1 MRRSILILS
10 SILLASLTVVSA
22 LSAPTTPPSGTLST
36 SSPTVTFTG
45 GPDIISNPT
54 PDPAGAT
61 GGPVCNTAAG
71 EPPCDNY
78 TLNVNL
84 PVDYQ
89 QTNPHAL
96 ITISLGW
103 NGGDDYD
110 LYAYNSTG
118 SLVASSA
125 TSNDPE
131 VIRLPACQGSYA
143 LNLSI
148 VPYTAEGDAYTG
160 TITLNPDAG
169 NSVTCGGNPPAPG
182 ASGPGVPRFQN
193 YPAPSQFDGFENEP
207 SVGVDWKTGNVMF
220 SNIGIRNVGGI
231 AGLAQPDTLRIG
243 FDFSTSPA
251 RTTWSSVGFVTT
263 SQFSLDPILFTD
275 SSTNRTFVT
284 ELSGACSFAAFTDD
298 DGSSWTPSQGCGI
311 PAGADHPS
319 VGGGPYAGGVLPV
332 GVQAQGLYPD
342 AVYYCSQDI
351 FTAFCARS
359 DDGGLTYGPGV
370 PIYFGTA
377 GLLPVG
383 DYNLVQCQGLHGHI
397 KVGPDGTVYVPNAD
411 CSGHPALAVSE
422 DNGLTW
428 NVRPDYNAASPAFS
442 GSDPSAAVASDG
454 TLYFCYQGA
463 DAHAHVAVSTNHG
476 LTWTYD
482 QDVSGPIGVVNTVF
496 PTAVAGDPNRA
507 ACAFLGSTTAGDY
520 QAAGFAGTW
529 QLYVAYTYDG
539 GASWK
544 VVDATPNDPV
554 QGPGGI
560 CTGGTTCPGNNRNL
574 LDFIDSHLDAHGNV
588 VIGYADGCTGS
599 CASGGPNPFDSL
611 PTVAYQSGGNPLFAQ
626 YDPVEP
632 AAPKAPL
639 LDSASQDA
647 SGAVQIAWQTPDDGG
662 AAISG
667 YRVYR
672 GTASGAETLLATLNS
687 PKTTYTDASAL
698 PPSTGAVY
706 YYEISAS
713 NSVGEGSRGNELAAA
728 QPVLPPSPCR
738 LPGLTV
744 VTDPSGDQT
753 GAPANTE
760 MDIQSLAIAEPY
772 FTDGSQRL
780 VFTLKVQDLNTLP
793 ANAYW
798 KAYFE
803 APDGTTY
810 FVDMNT
816 TNAQGAPSFEY
827 GHVAVGPSGSDDVVD
842 GVLDSD
848 SGYSADGTIRLV
860 AEDADIGGLAAGNVL
875 QQVHATTQLLAGGS
889 GTGVLQTM
897 DTTVNG
903 SYTLVGNAS
912 CQPNNPPVAAL
923 AASPVSG
930 TAPLTVQFS
939 GSGSYDPDGD
949 SVSQYAFDFGD
960 GSTPVTQSSPV
971 ISHTYPQSGEYEATL
986 TVTDSKGLASKNT
999 ASLRINVEQAPAG
1012 AQEMRGSGTIP
1023 VEAAGDT
1030 GRFDLDVT
1038 SVNTG
1043 RFHWQDK
1050 THGIEFETKNISGF
1064 SRLGNCV
1071 SFSGIGM
1078 LEEQGGSVSFTATGC
1093 DNGPAGSGLDTFSI
1107 QLSGAATGDYSGA
1120 LQHGDLVLF
1129 VRGASSGDND

>member
-1 MRRSILILS
+1 MRRSILIVS
-10 SILLASLTVVSA
+10 SLLLISFAAVPAFST
-22 LSAPTTPPSGTLST
+22 PTTPANGTLST
-36 SSPTVTFTG
+36 GTPTISFTG
-45 GPDIISNPT
+45 GPDVVSNPT

-61 GGPVCNTAAG
+61 GGPVCNAAAG
-71 EPPCDNY
+71 APPCDTY
-78 TLNVNL
+78 TLNVGL
-84 PVDYQ
+84 PADYA
-89 QTNPHAL
+89 QTNPHAQ

-110 LYAYNSTG
+110 LYAYNSAGTQ
-118 SLVASSA
+118 VASSA

-169 NSVTCGGNPPAPG
+169 NSVTCGGKPPAPG

-193 YPAPSQFDGFENEP
+193 YPAPTQFDSFENEP
-207 SVGVDWKTGNVMF
+207 SVGVDWKTGNVMY
-220 SNIGIRNVGGI
+220 SNIGIRSVGGVI
-231 AGLAQPDTLRIG
+231 GLAQPNTLRIG

-251 RTTWSSVGFVTT
+251 RASWTSIGYVTT
-263 SQFSLDPILFTD
+263 SQAGLDPILFTD
-275 SSTNRTFVT
+275 STTNRTFVT
-284 ELSGACSFAAFTDD
+284 ELSGACSFQAFTDD
-298 DGSSWTPSQGCGI
+298 DGNSWTPTQGCGI

-359 DDGGLTYGPGV
+359 DDGGLTYGPGI

-383 DYNLVQCQGLHGHI
+383 DYNLVQCEGLHGHI
-397 KVGPDGTVYVPNAD
+397 KVGPDGTVYVPNAN
-411 CSGHPALAVSE
+411 CSGHPAVAVSE
-422 DNGLTW
+422 DNGTTW
-428 NVRPDYNAASPAFS
+428 NVRPDYNAASPAFA

-454 TLYFCYQGA
+454 TLYLCYQGA
-463 DAHAHVAVSTNHG
+463 DAHAHMAVSTNHG
-476 LTWTYD
+476 LTWAYD
-482 QDVSGPIGVVNTVF
+482 QDISGPIGVVNMVF

-507 ACAFLGSTTAGDY
+507 ACAFIGSATSGDY

-529 QLYVAYTYDG
+529 QLYVAFTYDG
-539 GASWK
+539 GASWQ
-544 VVDATPNDPV
+544 VVDATPNNPV

-560 CTGGTTCPGNNRNL
+560 CTGGTSCSGNNRNL

-599 CASGGPNPFDSL
+599 CVGGGPNPFDSL
-611 PTVAYQSGGNPLFAQ
+611 PTVAYQSGGDPLFAQ
-626 YDPVEP
+626 FDPVEP

-647 SGAVQIAWQTPDDGG
+647 SGAVQLAWQTPDDGG

-672 GTASGAETLLATLNS
+672 GTASGAETLLATLNG

-706 YYEISAS
+706 YYEISAF
-713 NSVGEGSRGNELAAA
+713 NSVGDGSLGNELAAA
-728 QPVLPPSPCR
+728 QPALPPSPCQ

-744 VTDPSGDQT
+744 VTDPTGDQT

-793 ANAYW
+793 ANGYW

-842 GVLDSD
+842 GALDSD

-860 AEDADIGGLAAGNVL
+860 AEDANIGGLAAGNVL

-971 ISHTYPQSGEYEATL
+971 ISHTYPQSGGYEATL

-1012 AQEMRGSGTIP
+1012 AQEMRGGGSIP
-1023 VEAAGDT
+1023 VDAVGDT

-1043 RFHWQDK
+1043 RFHWKDK
-1050 THGIEFETKNISGF
+1050 THNVEFSTKAISGF

-1071 SFSGIGM
+1071 SFSGTGT
-1078 LEEQGGSVSFTATGC
+1078 LEQGGSVSFAATGC
-1093 DNGPAGSGLDTFSI
+1093 DNGPSGSGLDTFAI
-1107 QLSGAATGDYSGA
+1107 QLSGVVAGNYSGT

-1129 VRGASSGDND
+1129 ERGTSDGDSD